1 MPEQQ
6 YQPLSEEAAGV
17 LSSDDDGQ
25 TLSKNQMQ
33 PMQTGV
39 PTLGNTTEN
48 PSGALIQSSTEPTN
62 LEIPNNEH
70 QRELVTPDQN
80 IEKSP
85 AAGMT
90 QTTQKNVAIQDR
102 HIKSN
107 DMIEVLERESDP
119 MQSSAKPSSTSL
131 IKNAEWQAQTQ
142 PANAID
148 SKITGVQSNMAVT
161 EKTDLPAQLGQSTSQ
176 LNPASTMKT

>member
-1 MPEQQ
+1 
-6 YQPLSEEAAGV
+6 
-17 LSSDDDGQ
+17 
-25 TLSKNQMQ
+25 
-33 PMQTGV
+33 MQTGV

-62 LEIPNNEH
+62 LEIHNNEH

-80 IEKSP
+80 LEKSP

-131 IKNAEWQAQTQ
+131 IKNAEW
-142 PANAID
+142 
-148 SKITGVQSNMAVT
+148 
-161 EKTDLPAQLGQSTSQ
+161 
-176 LNPASTMKT
+176 